1 MFKEESEEPRF
12 EVPFFIHFYQI
23 VEYNPKVMSLIDQ
36 KLLSFM
42 KIVETESFTRAAEE
56 LALTQPA
63 VSQHVKNLEDELGVK
78 LFIRNH
84 NQIRLTSHGET
95 VYKYARRL
103 LAVSNNLKQTL
114 SNEKS
119 NISSLTVGITHSV
132 ESSRVVEALATYSNL
147 NKGLTIKVV
156 TDTIENLH
164 RMMKNYEL
172 DFLIIN
178 GTLVDPKLDYMTMD
192 TDSLVLAVS
201 PNHRLATHNSV
212 SVDELK
218 KERLILRLP
227 SSNTTSLFDQALNQN
242 NLSITDFD
250 VVLEMENIATIKDL
264 IRRDLGVSVLAK
276 SACMDEIKKGKL
288 IGLPIDNMSLIRDT
302 NIVFPKDYE
311 NKQVIQ
317 RIIKLYNNL

>member
-1 MFKEESEEPRF
+1 
-12 EVPFFIHFYQI
+12 
-23 VEYNPKVMSLIDQ
+23 MSLIDQ

-42 KIVETESFTRAAEE
+42 KIVETNSFTKAAEE

-63 VSQHVKNLEDELGVK
+63 VSQHIKNLEDELGVK

-84 NQIRLTSHGET
+84 NQLHLTSNGEI

-103 LAVSNNLKQTL
+103 LAVSNNLYQTIKD
-114 SNEKS
+114 EKA

-132 ESSRVVEALATYSNL
+132 ESSRVMEALAKYTNIS
-147 NKGLTIKVV
+147 KGLSIKVV

-164 RMMKNYEL
+164 RMIKSFEL

-178 GTLVDPKLDYMTMD
+178 GTIKDPNLDYITMD

-201 PNHRLATHNSV
+201 PTHRLARNMTV
-212 SVDELK
+212 SVEELK
-218 KERLILRLP
+218 QEKLILRLP
-227 SSNTTSLFDQALNQN
+227 TSNTTSLFDQALNQN

-264 IRRDLGVSVLAK
+264 IRQNLGVSVLAK

-288 IGLPIDNMSLIRDT
+288 IGIPIENMSLIRDT

-311 NKQVIQ
+311 NLKTIQ
-317 RIIKLYNNL
+317 DIIELYKLL

>member
-1 MFKEESEEPRF
+1 
-12 EVPFFIHFYQI
+12 
-23 VEYNPKVMSLIDQ
+23 MSLIDQ

-42 KIVETESFTRAAEE
+42 KIVETNSFTKAAEE

-63 VSQHVKNLEDELGVK
+63 VSQHIKNLEDELGVK

-84 NQIRLTSHGET
+84 NQLHLTSNGEI

-103 LAVSNNLKQTL
+103 LAVSNNLYQTIKD
-114 SNEKS
+114 EKA

-132 ESSRVVEALATYSNL
+132 ESSRVMEALAKYTNIS
-147 NKGLTIKVV
+147 KGLSIKVV

-164 RMMKNYEL
+164 RMIKSFEL

-178 GTLVDPKLDYMTMD
+178 GTIKDPNLDYITMD

-201 PNHRLATHNSV
+201 PTHRLARNMTV
-212 SVDELK
+212 SVEELK
-218 KERLILRLP
+218 QEKLILRLP
-227 SSNTTSLFDQALNQN
+227 TSNTTSLFDQALNQN

-264 IRRDLGVSVLAK
+264 IRQNLGVSVLAK

-288 IGLPIDNMSLIRDT
+288 IGIPIENMSLIRDT

-311 NKQVIQ
+311 NLKTIQ
-317 RIIKLYNNL
+317 DIVELYKLL

>member
-1 MFKEESEEPRF
+1 
-12 EVPFFIHFYQI
+12 
-23 VEYNPKVMSLIDQ
+23 
-36 KLLSFM
+36 M
-42 KIVETESFTRAAEE
+42 KIVETNSFTRAAEE

-63 VSQHVKNLEDELGVK
+63 VSQHIKNLEDELGVK

-84 NQIRLTSHGET
+84 NQLHLTSNGEI

-103 LAVSNNLKQTL
+103 LAVSNNLYQTIKD
-114 SNEKS
+114 EKA

-132 ESSRVVEALATYSNL
+132 ESSRVMEALAKYTNQS
-147 NKGLTIKVV
+147 KGLSIKVV

-164 RMMKNYEL
+164 KMIKSFEL

-178 GTLVDPKLDYMTMD
+178 GTIKDPKLDFITMD

-201 PNHRLATHNSV
+201 PTHRLAKNQAV
-212 SVDELK
+212 SVEELK
-218 KERLILRLP
+218 KEKLILRLP

-264 IRRDLGVSVLAK
+264 IRQNLGVSVLAK

-288 IGLPIDNMSLIRDT
+288 IGLPIENMSLIRDT

-311 NKQVIQ
+311 NLKTVQDIVE
-317 RIIKLYNNL
+317 LYNSNQA